1 MFWKQLSKERTEGGA
16 REKKQVVDFKE
27 KGAMGIIYKAGC
39 RRPTNLQSIYCRS
52 ANM

>member
-1 MFWKQLSKERTEGGA
+1 MFWKQLSKERIEGGA